1 MKANPDKCNKW
12 FVCTITTIIMVPCCA
27 LADGVVIDRI
37 YDPYVQPLESEF
49 EWRLINERDNNLDD
63 IQKQFFGFGKSLSDR
78 WAVEIYAIGL
88 KQGGDSLSFNN
99 YELEAKWQLTEQ
111 GEYTFDWGM
120 LFELERQ
127 VDENR
132 WEFASSLL
140 TSRDFGRW
148 TATTNIGVLVEWGK
162 QISNEV
168 ESTLHAR
175 VRYRLK
181 QAFEP
186 GFEVHVGQD
195 TVAVGPWIGGLVR
208 LSAGKKLRWELGYF
222 AGFDEQS
229 ADQNIKANIEF
240 EF

>member
-1 MKANPDKCNKW
+1 MKANSDKHSQW
-12 FVCTITTIIMVPCCA
+12 LVSTIITMILIPCWA

-49 EWRLINERDNNLDD
+49 EWRLINERDNNLSNV
-63 IQKQFFGFGKSLSDR
+63 QKQFFGFGKSLSDR
-78 WAVEIYAIGL
+78 WAVEFYAIGL
-88 KQGGDSLSFNN
+88 KEGGDGLSFNN

-111 GEYTFDWGM
+111 GEYAFDWGM

-140 TSRDFGRW
+140 TSRDIGRW
-148 TATTNIGVLVEWGK
+148 TATANVGVLAEWGER
-162 QISNEV
+162 ISNEV
-168 ESTLHAR
+168 EATLRAR
-175 VRYRLK
+175 MRYRLR
-181 QAFEP
+181 QALEP
-186 GFEVHVGQD
+186 GIEVHVGQD
-195 TVAVGPWIGGLVR
+195 TLAIGPWIGGLLR